1 MSDTQKVRIDKWLW
15 AVRLYKSRTM
25 ASDACKAGKVKS
37 GGHLLKPS
45 NAIVAGDILEIKKNG
60 FNLTFKVNHLIQ
72 KRVSATLAAP
82 CFDDLTPVEELNKYK
97 DWFVGKSGVE
107 YRERGD
113 GRPTKKERREID
125 DFKEMYFED
134 EEDEML

>member
-45 NAIVAGDILEIKKNG
+45 NVIVAGDILEIKKNG